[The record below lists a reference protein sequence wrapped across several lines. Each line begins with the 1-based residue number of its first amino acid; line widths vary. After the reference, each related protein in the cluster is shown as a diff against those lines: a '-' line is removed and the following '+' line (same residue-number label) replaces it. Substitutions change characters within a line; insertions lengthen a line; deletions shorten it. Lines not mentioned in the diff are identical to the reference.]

1 MLLHVL
7 AIALACD
14 CKDDVVSSLADKAS
28 VTDEHRSIAESLKNG
43 DTAVVLLGN
52 SAVIHPNYASIRA
65 LASCIASATGAS
77 FGYLPESGNTAGAWL
92 AGLVPHRSAGGA
104 AVDKAGLNAAE
115 ILDAKLQTLVLMG
128 VEPRYEQINSAQ
140 ARQQIKD
147 ATTIII
153 STHLSKHA
161 VDHADVV
168 LPSAAFA
175 ETAGTFVNA
184 TGAWQ
189 MFNGA
194 TAPPGQ
200 GRPAWKILRV
210 LGNELNLDG
219 FDYNDVTA
227 VRDELKSLC
236 REIELDNSYALDNIE
251 VPDASEPKGLLRIG
265 DLPAYRSDMLVRRAR
280 SLQKTKD
287 AQQNHVTL
295 HSHDVKNLGVE
306 EGAVVTLEQQD
317 ATVMVSVK
325 VDDGVPVG
333 CAWLP
338 IGSIELAG
346 FGSLF
351 EPVTLVAGG

>member
-1 MLLHVL
+1 M
-7 AIALACD
+7 
-14 CKDDVVSSLADKAS
+14 
-28 VTDEHRSIAESLKNG
+28 
-43 DTAVVLLGN
+43 
-52 SAVIHPNYASIRA
+52 
-65 LASCIASATGAS
+65 
-77 FGYLPESGNTAGAWL
+77 
-92 AGLVPHRSAGGA
+92 VPHRTAGGA
-104 AVDKAGLNAAE
+104 VVEKAGLNAAE
-115 ILDAKLQTLVLMG
+115 ILEAKIQTLILMG
-128 VEPRYEQINSAQ
+128 VEPRYEQINSAR

-210 LGNELNLDG
+210 LGNELELEG
-219 FDYNDVTA
+219 FGYNDVTEI
-227 VRDELKSLC
+227 REELKSLC
-236 REIELDNSYALDNIE
+236 RDIQLSNDYTLDNIE
-251 VPDASEPKGLLRIG
+251 IPDAVNAGQSLLRIG
-265 DLPAYRSDMLVRRAR
+265 DLPAYKSDMLVRRAR
-280 SLQKTKD
+280 SLQKTQD

-295 HSHDVKNLGVE
+295 NSADMQKLGVD
-306 EGAVVTLEQQD
+306 EGAVVTLEQHD

-325 VDDGVPVG
+325 QDDGVPAG

-351 EPVTLVAGG
+351 EPVKLVPGG